1 MALYVIT
8 RRSKYRSERQ
18 CFWSRNL
25 SITHDEREAARF
37 LSYAAALRH
46 AAQFAELL
54 DFAVVEWWRGKF
66 DQETRR

>member
-8 RRSKYRSERQ
+8 RKRSWGELR
-18 CFWSRNL
+18 CFWSREL
-25 SITHDEREAARF
+25 KPTWREDEAARF

-46 AAQFAELL
+46 ASQFRELQ
-54 DFAVVEWWRGKF
+54 DFAVVEWWLGKY